1 MQTQEA
7 FFLEHQVDG
16 ALTDMQ
22 TMQML
27 NLQEGDSSA
36 ANAPQSSVPDA
47 DIADQ
52 PSADTAPAAAADET
66 AAAAADDEKA
76 QVILARDGVHT
87 IPFEKLQQAR
97 QGEQHYRELAEQM
110 QTELQ
115 ALKQAQQTQPAA
127 AQAADPATAD
137 TAELFGDFSE
147 AGMKAGIEKLVAQK
161 TALMQVQFDEK
172 LAAFSKPFVEQQA
185 KTLAD
190 SHFSAIE
197 KAHPDV
203 DALVQSREMAAWIA
217 SKPAFLQGGYQSVID
232 GGTSAEVIELLDNY
246 KSETQPRTTASTSN
260 AAQAAAQSAIAKA
273 KFAPPTSLSE
283 IPAGSAAHHDE
294 AEAIL
299 GMSDSALMLKFESMT
314 AAQRNTLLSRI

>member
-7 FFLEHQVDG
+7 YFLEHQVDG

-36 ANAPQSSVPDA
+36 ANAPQTSVPDA

-52 PSADTAPAAAADET
+52 PAAETAP
-66 AAAAADDEKA
+66 AAAADDEKA

-115 ALKQAQQTQPAA
+115 ALKQAQQVQPAA
-127 AQAADPATAD
+127 AQTADPATAD
-137 TAELFGDFSE
+137 MGELFGDFSE
-147 AGMKAGIEKLVAQK
+147 ADMKAGIEKLVAQK
-161 TALMQVQFDEK
+161 TALLQVQFDEK
-172 LAAFSKPFVEQQA
+172 LAAFSKPFADQQA

-190 SHFSAIE
+190 AHYDAIE

-217 SKPAFLQGGYQSVID
+217 SKPSFLQGGYQNVID
-232 GGTSAEVIELLDNY
+232 GGTSAEVIELLDTY
-246 KSETQPRTTASTSN
+246 KSETQPRTTGSNSN

-294 AEAIL
+294 AEAML
-299 GMSDSALMLKFESMT
+299 EMSDSALMLKFENMT